1 MPPAMN
7 QLSICILPRG
17 TLKHLFSQWKKITS
31 EKIAWQDSCVLAGAA
46 VWAVLTVYSLNINC
60 CFMLSGVTGAAL
72 STKLNAN

>member
-7 QLSICILPRG
+7 QLSICILPKG
-17 TLKHLFSQWKKITS
+17 TPKHLFSQWKKITS

-46 VWAVLTVYSLNINC
+46 GWAVLIVYGLNVKC
-60 CFMLSGVTGAAL
+60 CLMLSGVTGTAL